1 MIFSFIAFLLFLTL
15 AVILFFDLRYSLFS
29 LLKNV
34 KIKEYPSLDKKINVA
49 VIIPVKNEKFE
60 VLKKRINNIME
71 IKNIEFKDV
80 NFYFI
85 IVDDTDFKKSESRK
99 ILDKIP
105 AKIYY
110 YKNFLVYDFGNFHY
124 LFRLKGIKMK
134 GPAVND
140 AVLYAKERFNIKYFA
155 LYDVEW
161 TITLE
166 YIVKAVR
173 ILENRKDLSFV
184 FWNRRTIPWD
194 GFHKILGIYVDH
206 FFETTLYGKT
216 YLDGISMA
224 HGSCGVFRLKDFLEF
239 GGFKPHITEDA
250 ELTVRMYL
258 NGKRGLYIRDWI
270 EYGQN
275 LPGNI
280 NVSLKTYLRWAY
292 GTIDVVL
299 TYFKEILFSKK
310 LNLMQKLS
318 LIHMFTHFYSFAI
331 AFFLILINYIILA
344 FRIVTPD
351 YFYFEQFFLWITPI
365 IVLLL
370 ILVYLPTYYRIYGK
384 INITD
389 LLKVVILG
397 WGLSVIHIYA
407 LLKRIFIGKEEWVV
421 TKKIREKE
429 RVRQEIFTIYS
440 IMFFLILPLFIIYL
454 ISNVKYPGKL
464 ILGGLSYFI
473 WVVSLLWIL
482 VKQIEHEARI

>member
-1 MIFSFIAFLLFLTL
+1 MIFVILAFLLFLTL
-15 AVILFFDLRYSLFS
+15 AIILFFDLRYSLFS

-34 KIKEYPSLDKKINVA
+34 KIKEYPPLNKKVNVA
-49 VIIPVKNEKFE
+49 IIIPVKNEKLE
-60 VLKKRINNIME
+60 ILRKRINNIME
-71 IKNIEFKDV
+71 IKNIEFEDM

-85 IVDDTDFKKSESRK
+85 IVDDTNFKKAVARK
-99 ILDKIP
+99 ILDKLP

-140 AVLYAKERFNIKYFA
+140 AVLYAKERFNIEYFA

-166 YIVKAVR
+166 YIAKAVR
-173 ILENRKDLSFV
+173 ILENRKDLSFI
-184 FWNRRTIPWD
+184 FWNRRTVPWD
-194 GFHKILGIYVDH
+194 DFHRILGIYVDH

-216 YLDGISMA
+216 FLDRVSMA
-224 HGSCGVFRLKDFLEF
+224 HGSCGVFRLKDFLELN
-239 GGFKPHITEDA
+239 GFKPHITEDA

-258 NGKRGLYIRDWI
+258 NGKTGLYVRDWI

-280 NVSLKTYLRWAY
+280 NVSLKTYLRWAF

-299 TYFKEILFSKK
+299 TYFKEILVSKK
-310 LNLMQKLS
+310 MNLMQKLS

-331 AFFLILINYIILA
+331 AFILILANYVILTFNIIS
-344 FRIVTPD
+344 PD
-351 YFYFEQFFLWITPI
+351 YYTLEPFFLYITPI
-365 IVLLL
+365 IFVLL
-370 ILVYLPTYYRIYGK
+370 ILIYIPTYYRIYRK
-384 INITD
+384 INLVD
-389 LLKVVILG
+389 LVKIVILG

-407 LLKRIFIGKEEWVV
+407 LLKRIFIGREEWIV
-421 TKKIREKE
+421 TKKIKEKE
-429 RVRQEIFTIYS
+429 LIRKEIFSIYLL
-440 IMFFLILPLFIIYL
+440 FLFIILPLFVVYL
-454 ISNVKYPGKL
+454 IYNIFDLKKL
-464 ILGGLSYFI
+464 IFGGMAYFI
-473 WVVSLLWIL
+473 WVISLFWIISL
-482 VKQIEHEARI
+482 QLKHEIKL